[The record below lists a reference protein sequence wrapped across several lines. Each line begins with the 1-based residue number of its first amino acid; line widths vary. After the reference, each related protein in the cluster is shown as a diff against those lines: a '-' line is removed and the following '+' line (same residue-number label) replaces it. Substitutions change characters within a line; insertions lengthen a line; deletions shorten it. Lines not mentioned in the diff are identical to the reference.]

1 MATGPGRPPK
11 YCRRSHR
18 QRAYESRQ
26 MAADRGLAEDE
37 LLFSV
42 YVWQQLRDAVYVAE
56 AAAGDALGDLTD
68 AVDRD
73 DLVSIIASL
82 RDAIAQVVD
91 AVGEPKAVG
100 QANDPSL

>member
-1 MATGPGRPPK
+1 MD
-11 YCRRSHR
+11 
-18 QRAYESRQ
+18 
-26 MAADRGLAEDE
+26 ADRGLAEDE

>member
-1 MATGPGRPPK
+1 
-11 YCRRSHR
+11 
-18 QRAYESRQ
+18 